1 MLTTPTA
8 DQIKTLQK
16 KMRARLEAGKQ
27 LKEKQDKQGHEIR
40 RRAEESEKQEA
51 EKKERAELAKR
62 KEFEKKSGLDSIKA
76 LHPKREKAALKRN
89 FDKELEK
96 LDARRKE
103 LEGLGNAARNLGLDH
118 IQVINDARKETEQR
132 ISALSSCPA
141 VPYQVIDPKAAINIL
156 RTMLDEER
164 EAQISQVTLKYAD
177 HRRTL
182 KASGNTGFYD
192 ERIALW
198 QVVTKLLVKD
208 TRTAEEESAMD
219 LGLFNLSNDWL
230 ADFSDDFHSIKFE
243 GNLSAH
249 ILTCMNSEKP
259 EIVSET
265 KAKYPKLDLTYPDA
279 EHWSNIIW
287 NMNQKLSDYKDTKT
301 RQEEDIA
308 DAKWAESPQGRAE
321 IARRQAENAAWHAR
335 QRQHDLEYEQ
345 YLGAQRAERENRE
358 RESW

>member
-8 DQIKTLQK
+8 EQIEILQK

-27 LKEKQDKQGHEIR
+27 LKEQQDKQGHEIR
-40 RRAEESEKQEA
+40 MRARAAEKREAEEKQ
-51 EKKERAELAKR
+51 RAELAKR

-96 LDARRKE
+96 LDTRRKE
-103 LEGLGNAARNLGLDH
+103 LQGLGNAARGLGLGH
-118 IQVINDARKETEQR
+118 IQAIDEARKDTEQR

-141 VPYQVIDPKAAINIL
+141 VPYQVIDQKAAINIL

-198 QVVTKLLVKD
+198 QAVTKLLVKD
-208 TRTAEEESAMD
+208 TRTPEEESAMD

-230 ADFSDDFHSIKFE
+230 ADFSDDFHSMKFE
-243 GNLSAH
+243 ENFSAN

-259 EIVSET
+259 EVVSET
-265 KAKYPKLDLTYPDA
+265 QAKYPKLDLTYPDA
-279 EHWSNIIW
+279 EHWSGIIW
-287 NMNQKLSDYKDTKT
+287 KMNQKLSDYKATKT

-308 DAKWAESPQGRAE
+308 DAKWADSPEGRAE
-321 IARRQAENAAWHAR
+321 IARRQAQNAAWHER

-345 YLGAQRAERENRE
+345 YLSAQRAERADRE
-358 RESW
+358 RERW